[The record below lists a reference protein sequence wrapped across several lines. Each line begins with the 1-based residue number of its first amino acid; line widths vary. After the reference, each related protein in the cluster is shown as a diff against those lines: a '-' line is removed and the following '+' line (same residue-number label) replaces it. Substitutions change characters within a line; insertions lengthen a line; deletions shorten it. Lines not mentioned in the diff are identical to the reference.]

1 MQGKYQVLESYKLNG
16 DSSIYRGLED
26 IKFPI
31 NQSGENLLATLGIQK
46 IPQKDK
52 SLVLGL
58 I

>member
-1 MQGKYQVLESYKLNG
+1 MLGEYQVLRSHKLNG
-16 DSSIYRGLED
+16 DSSVDRGLED

-31 NQSGENLLATLGIQK
+31 NPSGENLLATLGIQK